1 MAELRASEI
10 KKSKIE
16 RKRKEKMT
24 NIIHPKLDHEMVE
37 DFEED
42 DEDDP
47 IAALPFRSTMVCLL
61 TKNP

>member
-1 MAELRASEI
+1 
-10 KKSKIE
+10 
-16 RKRKEKMT
+16 MT

-47 IAALPFRSTMVCLL
+47 IAALPFKTSMVIVSENPQKNFRNVKL
-61 TKNP
+61 TVKVRVLCS

>member
-1 MAELRASEI
+1 
-10 KKSKIE
+10 
-16 RKRKEKMT
+16 MT

-47 IAALPFRSTMVCLL
+47 IAALPFKTSMVIVLEQSQ
-61 TKNP
+61 TN

>member
-1 MAELRASEI
+1 
-10 KKSKIE
+10 
-16 RKRKEKMT
+16 MT

-47 IAALPFRSTMVCLL
+47 ITALPFKASMVIVLQ
-61 TKNP
+61 NPQKEIFNPIIYIDG

>member
-1 MAELRASEI
+1 
-10 KKSKIE
+10 
-16 RKRKEKMT
+16 MT

-47 IAALPFRSTMVCLL
+47 IAALPFKTSMVIVSENPQKIFRNVKL
-61 TKNP
+61 TVKVRVLCS